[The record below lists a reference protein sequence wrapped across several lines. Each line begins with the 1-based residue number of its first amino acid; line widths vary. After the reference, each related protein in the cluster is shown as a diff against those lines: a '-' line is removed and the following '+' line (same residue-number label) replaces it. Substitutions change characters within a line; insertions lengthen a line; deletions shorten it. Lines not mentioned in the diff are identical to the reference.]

1 MERGIQQRCVFSVGF
16 FNLYSELISREL
28 DVLPSGHK
36 NIRYNAASVIIEDT
50 EKKTTRTPTEGSEE
64 KPAETTKHKSQED
77 NAKSNDC
84 INLNIWEVF

>member
-1 MERGIQQRCVFSVGF
+1 MERGIQQRCF
-16 FNLYSELISREL
+16 LSRL
-28 DVLPSGHK
+28 FQPIQWVDFQRTRCPTK
-36 NIRYNAASVIIEDT
+36 RPQIIRYNAASVIIEDT